1 MNFVSFVKTIVLSA
15 LFAIS
20 LAACGESE
28 IPSDDEM
35 LVVFLT
41 MNFEKCLDRSRG
53 NVALCEYEKEKMKP
67 IYEEGFKNVLFE
79 KKKIENSNQVQVCW
93 RSKSDGKLIDG
104 INLPSLFDLQQTCT

>member
-67 IYEEGFKNVLFE
+67 IYEEGVKKKNFLKKKKKKKNQKKEDVCEE
-79 KKKIENSNQVQVCW
+79 KKSVC
-93 RSKSDGKLIDG
+93 
-104 INLPSLFDLQQTCT
+104 FFFFFFFFFF